1 MVKKINSETE
11 RKIKQAA
18 KEIFIKKWLSWS
30 RTREI
35 TEKAWVNLALL
46 NYYFWWKDELYNIII
61 MEIINDFQ
69 ESMFKILDDPKTSF
83 DDKLDYFIE
92 WYYNA
97 IVNDYKKLPFMLDIL
112 RNNIDEIKDRVR
124 LWKHVFTKTYFAKQ
138 FMEKTWRD
146 INMFREFFVNFLW
159 IITFP
164 VVWAP
169 LFSAFFE
176 YEDDNYHDFLINRK
190 KFIRETTFIYIKKL
204 TQNDAHSTS

>member
-124 LWKHVFTKTYFAKQ
+124 LWKHVFIKTYFAKQ

-146 INMFREFFVNFLW
+146 INIFREFFVNFLW

-176 YEDDNYHDFLINRK
+176 YEDDNYHNFLINRK

-204 TQNDAHSTS
+204 TQADAHSTS

>member
-112 RNNIDEIKDRVR
+112 KNNIDEIKDRVR

-176 YEDDNYHDFLINRK
+176 YEDDNYYDFLINRK

-204 TQNDAHSTS
+204 TQTDAHSTN

>member
-112 RNNIDEIKDRVR
+112 KNNIDEIKDRVR
-124 LWKHVFTKTYFAKQ
+124 LWKHIFTKTYFAKQ

-176 YEDDNYHDFLINRK
+176 YEDDNYYDFLINRK

-204 TQNDAHSTS
+204 TQTDAHSTN

>member
-146 INMFREFFVNFLW
+146 INIFREFFVNFLW

-190 KFIRETTFIYIKKL
+190 KFIRETTFIYVKKL
-204 TQNDAHSTS
+204 TQTDAHSTS

>member
-124 LWKHVFTKTYFAKQ
+124 LWKHIFTKTYFAKQ

-146 INMFREFFVNFLW
+146 INIFREFFVNFLW

-190 KFIRETTFIYIKKL
+190 KFIRETTFIYVKKL
-204 TQNDAHSTS
+204 TQTDAHSTS

>member
-204 TQNDAHSTS
+204 TQTDAHSTS

>member
-124 LWKHVFTKTYFAKQ
+124 LWKHIFTKTYFAKQ

-146 INMFREFFVNFLW
+146 INIFREFFVNFLW

-176 YEDDNYHDFLINRK
+176 YEDDNYHNFLINRK

-204 TQNDAHSTS
+204 TQTDAHSTS

>member
-176 YEDDNYHDFLINRK
+176 YEDDYYYNFLINRK

-204 TQNDAHSTS
+204 TQTDAHSTS

>member
-112 RNNIDEIKDRVR
+112 KNNIDEIKDRVR

-176 YEDDNYHDFLINRK
+176 YEDDNYYDFLINRK
-190 KFIRETTFIYIKKL
+190 KFIRETTFTYIKKL
-204 TQNDAHSTS
+204 TQTDAHSTS

>member
-112 RNNIDEIKDRVR
+112 KNNIDEIKDRVR

-176 YEDDNYHDFLINRK
+176 YEDDNYYDFLINRK

-204 TQNDAHSTS
+204 TQTDAHSTS

>member
-124 LWKHVFTKTYFAKQ
+124 LWKYIFTKTYFAKQ

-146 INMFREFFVNFLW
+146 INIFREFFVNFLW

-176 YEDDNYHDFLINRK
+176 YEDDNYYNFLINRK

-204 TQNDAHSTS
+204 TQTDAHSTS

>member
-83 DDKLDYFIE
+83 DVKLDYFIE

-124 LWKHVFTKTYFAKQ
+124 LWKHIFTKTYFAKQ

-176 YEDDNYHDFLINRK
+176 YEDDNYYDFLINRK

-204 TQNDAHSTS
+204 TQTDAHSTS